1 MKHKAI
7 MQTLGSQISDSDDVV
22 CPQAKGD
29 FELGMNYAM
38 NFGILILPYMI
49 KSTIAAAKKMT
60 YFSATIVYP
69 LTCIRSRPVDE
80 MIFPVDKKCDT
91 FFPIPPE
98 DSMP

>member
-38 NFGILILPYMI
+38 NFLHDLVNN
-49 KSTIAAAKKMT
+49 S
-60 YFSATIVYP
+60 S
-69 LTCIRSRPVDE
+69 S
-80 MIFPVDKKCDT
+80 
-91 FFPIPPE
+91 
-98 DSMP
+98 

>member
-1 MKHKAI
+1 
-7 MQTLGSQISDSDDVV
+7 
-22 CPQAKGD
+22 
-29 FELGMNYAM
+29 
-38 NFGILILPYMI
+38 MI

-80 MIFPVDKKCDT
+80 MMFPVDKKCDT